1 MVLILKVMVQG
12 MFNPI
17 VNPAQYPGVPTE
29 SDGEMIDAFEIGTK
43 NILLDGTLLANYL
56 LSITNMMECKQQKL
70 PIVQLLM

>member
-1 MVLILKVMVQG
+1 

-43 NILLDGTLLANYL
+43 NILLDGTLLAN
-56 LSITNMMECKQQKL
+56 LSAFHYEYDGMQTTKIICETIPKH
-70 PIVQLLM
+70 